1 MDIFIDMKYIITEK
15 QLKFITENENA
26 ENFGKVFT
34 IKFDIDKLL
43 RLGME
48 QNPDF
53 FNRQTEYTPEGY
65 PIPTRVKNK
74 TNLSMMYVKS
84 GNILWSYNSHHT
96 KPDDTIWWTGYLSPK
111 GETFLIDFLAPSDD
125 SLIFIPK
132 NIIIDS
138 YEKINGHIEFDLAK
152 LKEKYENK
160 NFDPLYLRYNRINNQ
175 NEIIFEPSLV
185 VKISADG
192 VDSKIFEKELS
203 SF

>member
-1 MDIFIDMKYIITEK
+1 MKYIITEK
-15 QLKFITENENA
+15 QLKFITENENV
-26 ENFGKVFT
+26 ENFGKIFT
-34 IKFDIDKLL
+34 IKLDIDKLL

-74 TNLSMMYVKS
+74 TNLTSMYLKS
-84 GNILWSYNSHHT
+84 GDILWSYNSHHT
-96 KPDDTIWWTGYLSPK
+96 KPDDIIWWAGYLSPK
-111 GETFLIDFLAPSDD
+111 GETFLIDFQKPPGKE
-125 SLIFIPK
+125 SLLFVPK

-138 YEKINGHIEFDLAK
+138 YDPLNGDIGMDEVR
-152 LKEKYENK
+152 LKEIYENK
-160 NFDPLYLRYNRINNQ
+160 NFDPLYFKYNRINNE

-192 VDSKIFEKELS
+192 IGSKIFEKELS
-203 SF
+203 LF